1 MTQPIFTAVRPSSGM
16 RLAKAPQKTALLVY
30 QRSIQA
36 AFRSVSDAFV
46 AYRKTREFREQEE
59 LLVRSAQ
66 DATRLSHMRYTGGVT
81 RYLEDLTN
89 ENAQP
94 PCTCA
99 GIVIGIESLRSV
111 IRDHEVCELPGIL
124 VGFDLD
130 LLLLLVHGQSAC
142 RQHGA
147 GTLAIG
153 GKQQLNSPNTVFP
166 GPRSVV

>member
-1 MTQPIFTAVRPSSGM
+1 MLVLAIMLFGYTAFRRETCWDSSGTRTWIVV
-16 RLAKAPQKTALLVY
+16 RLIRFDSMVTVPFTIRTRSRILAPA
-30 QRSIQA
+30 
-36 AFRSVSDAFV
+36 
-46 AYRKTREFREQEE
+46 
-59 LLVRSAQ
+59 
-66 DATRLSHMRYTGGVT
+66 
-81 RYLEDLTN
+81 
-89 ENAQP
+89 

-99 GIVIGIESLRSV
+99 GIVIGIESVRSV

-130 LLLLLVHGQSAC
+130 LLFLLVHGQSAC

-153 GKQQLNSPNTVFP
+153 GKQQLNSPNTMFP

>member
-1 MTQPIFTAVRPSSGM
+1 MLVLAIMLFATEPSAG
-16 RLAKAPQKTALLVY
+16 TLLGLKRHANMDCCSAY
-30 QRSIQA
+30 PLRFNGDRSIHHSNTLA
-36 AFRSVSDAFV
+36 HTCTAS
-46 AYRKTREFREQEE
+46 
-59 LLVRSAQ
+59 
-66 DATRLSHMRYTGGVT
+66 
-81 RYLEDLTN
+81 
-89 ENAQP
+89 
-94 PCTCA
+94 CTCA
-99 GIVIGIESLRSV
+99 GIVIGIESVLSV

-153 GKQQLNSPNTVFP
+153 GKQQLNSPNTMFP